1 MNGKIALITVLT
13 DNVPTLVQFYQNV
26 LGFEV
31 KTQNGDYVEF
41 HKEDVRFAICSR
53 AIMFEATSHSS
64 YNESNGGQLF
74 SLAFPCN
81 TVEDVDK
88 TYDKIIEMGAIPIK
102 KPSFMPWNQRTGFF
116 ADPEGNVH
124 EVFADLPRQ

>member
-41 HKEDVRFAICSR
+41 HNESVRFAVCSR
-53 AIMFEATSHSS
+53 TIMSEATSRSL
-64 YNESNGGQLF
+64 YNESKRGQLF

-81 TVEDVDK
+81 TVEEVDK

-102 KPSFMPWNQRTGFF
+102 KPS
-116 ADPEGNVH
+116 
-124 EVFADLPRQ
+124 